1 MGTSVWG
8 ARTVAVFVAIGVWLG
23 NAVAA
28 DAALDAQVVTIGGEV
43 RERYEFRDNADFN
56 SNVNDT
62 LSFIASRIRL
72 HLNYEVTP
80 DVAAFIQ
87 IQDARIFGGEVSTES
102 NDNLLDLH
110 QGYVSIKN
118 VGPTSFILGRQ
129 ELAFGEHRLVGHF
142 GWNNVGRSFDGLRVT
157 YLAAPTRVDFWA
169 VSPKVYGTNTGA
181 SPTFGQTT
189 VPNREHQEF
198 YGIYGSIKTAPVT
211 VEPYVMYLLDGG
223 NAGELNAA
231 GTALLSPITAPAAR
245 GQSRVTVGL
254 RADGKVAAE
263 AIDFTGE
270 AAYQM
275 GSMDARGTTPESD
288 ISAHAMVIKAGYTA
302 PVGIKPRIGIEYD
315 RASGDSNRTDDKFE
329 TFENLFPTN
338 HPFYG
343 VMDYVGWRN
352 MQDMRLSFSVKPS
365 ATSGVSLD
373 YHRFSLVE
381 DDDNWYAASGAVFRT
396 TPVNNTES
404 DLGQEI
410 DLVAH
415 LMVKEKL
422 RIEIGYGRFM
432 PGDYVDVN
440 FPAAT
445 DASDWFYAQVGTSF

>member
-1 MGTSVWG
+1 LTALAVVGTEAPRAYG
-8 ARTVAVFVAIGVWLG
+8 
-23 NAVAA
+23 
-28 DAALDAQVVTIGGEV
+28 ALDAQVVTIGGEV
-43 RERYEFRDNADFN
+43 RERYEFRDNADF
-56 SNVNDT
+56 SKDANDT

-80 DVAAFIQ
+80 DVAAYIQ
-87 IQDARIFGGEVSTES
+87 IQDARIFGGEVSTVS

-118 VGPTSFILGRQ
+118 VGPTSLILGRQ

-181 SPTFGQTT
+181 SPAFT
-189 VPNREHQEF
+189 PSNREHQEF

-245 GQSRVTVGL
+245 GQSRVTVGV
-254 RADGKVAAE
+254 RADGKAASE
-263 AIDFTGE
+263 AIDYTGE
-270 AAYQM
+270 AAFQT
-275 GSMDARGTTPESD
+275 GGMDARGTTPESD
-288 ISAHAMVIKAGYTA
+288 ISAHAFVLKGGYTA
-302 PVGIKPRIGIEYD
+302 PVSLKPRIGLEYD
-315 RASGDSNRTDDKFE
+315 RASGDSDRTDDKFE

-352 MQDMRLSFSVKPS
+352 MQDLRLSLSAKPT
-365 ATSGVSLD
+365 AASGVSLD
-373 YHRFSLVE
+373 YHRFSLAE
-381 DDDNWYAASGAVFRT
+381 EDDNWYAASGAVFRA
-396 TPVNNTES
+396 TPANNSES

-410 DLVAH
+410 DLVAYV
-415 LMVKEKL
+415 MVKEKV
-422 RIEIGYGRFM
+422 RIEGGYGRFM

-440 FPAAT
+440 FPTAT
-445 DASDWFYAQVGTSF
+445 DASDWFYLQVGASF

>member
-1 MGTSVWG
+1 
-8 ARTVAVFVAIGVWLG
+8 VA
-23 NAVAA
+23 
-28 DAALDAQVVTIGGEV
+28 
-43 RERYEFRDNADFN
+43 
-56 SNVNDT
+56 
-62 LSFIASRIRL
+62 
-72 HLNYEVTP
+72 
-80 DVAAFIQ
+80 
-87 IQDARIFGGEVSTES
+87 
-102 NDNLLDLH
+102 
-110 QGYVSIKN
+110 
-118 VGPTSFILGRQ
+118 
-129 ELAFGEHRLVGHF
+129 
-142 GWNNVGRSFDGLRVT
+142 
-157 YLAAPTRVDFWA
+157 YLAAPVRVDFWA
-169 VSPKVYGTNTGA
+169 ASPKVYGTNTGS
-181 SPTFGQTT
+181 SPAFA
-189 VPNREHQEF
+189 PSNREHQEF

-245 GQSRVTVGL
+245 GQNRVTVGL
-254 RADGKVAAE
+254 RADGKAAAE

-288 ISAHAMVIKAGYTA
+288 ISAHAFVLKGGYTV
-302 PVGIKPRIGIEYD
+302 PVGLKPRVGIEYD
-315 RASGDSNRTDDKFE
+315 RASGDSDRTDDTFE

-343 VMDYVGWRN
+343 YMDYVGWRN
-352 MQDMRLSFSVKPS
+352 MQDIRLSFSVKPS

-396 TPVNNTES
+396 TPVNNAES

-422 RIEIGYGRFM
+422 RIEVGYGRFM

-440 FPAAT
+440 SPTAT